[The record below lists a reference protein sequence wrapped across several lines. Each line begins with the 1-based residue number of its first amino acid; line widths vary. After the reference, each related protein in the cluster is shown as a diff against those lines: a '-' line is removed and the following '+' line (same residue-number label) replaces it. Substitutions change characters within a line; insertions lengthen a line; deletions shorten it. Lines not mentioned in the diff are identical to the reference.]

1 MRVLEPRLGVR
12 VLGHGRSWP
21 GERPVSN
28 AELLALDP
36 EQQDRPP
43 EALEALGRKLAARL
57 GFSQRYLARLPR
69 FDGAAPRPDEETSE
83 LLALKAARQAL
94 GERSGARVEAFIH
107 GTTTTSRY
115 TGSQAAA
122 ILGQLDSH
130 ASAWE
135 LKAGC
140 STSLA
145 SLHLAVAL
153 LGSGYGNVLVS
164 CAETLSK
171 VMNPALKE
179 TWFVLADGGAALW
192 LQRESSC
199 PDFEI
204 RQCLYATDGKLVDLY
219 TTPGKLPPERE
230 TLEQGGYFMAGD
242 GTRLRE
248 QALRRYRE
256 MLQALFPDGRGLERV
271 RWVVAHQVNRK
282 LIEQVREESGLS
294 AARLVWSADRYG
306 NIGGA
311 SVLFSLSEALEQG
324 LFAAGDSVLLMSVGG
339 GLSFAMQ
346 HWVKR

>member
-1 MRVLEPRLGVR
+1 MIVLEPRLGVK

-36 EQQDRPP
+36 EQQGRSP
-43 EALEALGRKLAARL
+43 EALEALGRKLASRL
-57 GFSQRYLARLPR
+57 GFSQRYLSRLPR
-69 FDGAAPRPDEETSE
+69 FEGAAPPPDEETSE
-83 LLALKAARQAL
+83 GLALKAVRQAL
-94 GERSGARVEAFIH
+94 GVSGGSEVQAFIH

-115 TGSQAAA
+115 TGSQATA
-122 ILGQLDSH
+122 ILGRLDSH

-135 LKAGC
+135 VKAGC

-153 LGSGYGNVLVS
+153 LGSGYRDVMVS

-171 VMNPALKE
+171 VMNPELKE
-179 TWFVLADGGAALW
+179 TWFILADGGAALW
-192 LQRESSC
+192 LRRADAS

-204 RQCLYATDGKLVDLY
+204 RQCLYATDGMLVDLY
-219 TTPGKLPPERE
+219 TTPGKLPPDRE

-242 GTRLRE
+242 GARLRE
-248 QALRRYRE
+248 EALRRYKE
-256 MLQALFPDGRGLERV
+256 MLGALFPGGRGLERI
-271 RWVVAHQVNRK
+271 RWVVAHQINRK
-282 LIEQVREESGLS
+282 LIEQVREETGLS
-294 AARLVWSADRYG
+294 GRLVWSADRFG

-324 LFAAGDSVLLMSVGG
+324 LFEPGDEVLLMSVGG
-339 GLSFAMQ
+339 GLSYAMQ